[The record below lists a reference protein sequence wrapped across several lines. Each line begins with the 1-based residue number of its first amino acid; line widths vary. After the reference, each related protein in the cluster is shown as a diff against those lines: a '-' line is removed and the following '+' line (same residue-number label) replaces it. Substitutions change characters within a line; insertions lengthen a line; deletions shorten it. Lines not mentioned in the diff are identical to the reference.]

1 MIPNLKQKISFE
13 FFPPKTDEMEQQLW
27 SSIKALEGLDPCF
40 VSVTYGAG
48 GSTRDRTHNIIY
60 KILKKTNLIP
70 ASHLT
75 CVGSSAEEIK
85 NIANDY
91 WDKGVKHIVA
101 LRGDLPDGYIHPV
114 DGYNNAWELVSALK
128 SLHDFEISVAGYPEM
143 HPKAKNMEEDLNNL
157 KLKVDAGATRVIT
170 QFFFDNNKYYEFL
183 NKVEQL
189 NIDAEIV
196 PGILPI
202 NNFDQVVKFANS
214 CNSSIP
220 KSYYA
225 LYNGVKDKNELKKIS
240 TNLAIEQCIDLQK
253 NNIRNFHFYTLNKS
267 EIILAICKAL
277 KL

>member
-202 NNFDQVVKFANS
+202 NTFDQVVKFANS

>member
-1 MIPNLKQKISFE
+1 MPGRIENNVSFE
-13 FFPPKTDEMEQQLW
+13 FFPPKTDVMEQQLW
-27 SSIKALEGLDPCF
+27 SAIEVLQGLNPKF

-60 KILKKTNLIP
+60 KILEKTDLVP

-85 NIANDY
+85 NIADNY
-91 WDKGVKHIVA
+91 WFKGVKHIVA
-101 LRGDLPDGYIHPV
+101 LRGDLPEGYVHPD
-114 DGYNNAWELVSALK
+114 DGYNNAWELVAALK

-143 HPKAKNMEEDLNNL
+143 HPKAKTMEEDLNNL
-157 KLKVDAGATRVIT
+157 KRKVDAGATRVIT
-170 QFFFDNNKYYEFL
+170 QFFFDNNKYYDFL

-202 NNFDQVVKFANS
+202 NNFEQVVKFADS

-220 KSYYA
+220 SKYFK
-225 LYNGVKDKNELKKIS
+225 LFDGIDDKGELKKIS
-240 TNLAIEQCIDLQK
+240 TDLAIEQCLDLQK
-253 NNIRNFHFYTLNKS
+253 NNVTNFHFYTLNKS
-267 EIILAICKAL
+267 EMILAICKAI

>member
-1 MIPNLKQKISFE
+1 MPDFIKKNISFE
-13 FFPPKTDEMEQQLW
+13 FFPPKTDVMEQQLW
-27 SSIKALEGLDPCF
+27 SAIEALKGLCPKF

-60 KILKKTNLIP
+60 KILEKTNLVP

-75 CVGSSAEEIK
+75 CVGSSAHEIQ
-85 NIANDY
+85 NIANNY
-91 WDKGVKHIVA
+91 WQKGVKHIVA
-101 LRGDLPDGYIHPV
+101 LRGDLPEGYIHPD
-114 DGYNNAWELVSALK
+114 DGYNNAWELVAALK

-143 HPKAKNMEEDLNNL
+143 HPKAKSMEEDLNNL
-157 KLKVDAGATRVIT
+157 KLKVDAGASRVIT

-202 NNFDQVVKFANS
+202 NNFEQVVKFADS

-220 KSYYA
+220 SKYFR
-225 LYNGVKDKNELKKIS
+225 LFDGINDKDELKKIS
-240 TNLAIEQCIDLQK
+240 TDLAIEQCLDLQK
-253 NNIRNFHFYTLNKS
+253 NNVTNFHFYTLNKS
-267 EIILAICKAL
+267 EMILAICKAL